1 MSNVN
6 LSKFDNSWYKP
17 GNTFKRFVWYFKNI
31 FLFKS
36 SLPWPNSLKI
46 MTLRFFG
53 AKVGRNVLIKP
64 NVNIKYPWLLEIG
77 DNVWLGEEVWI
88 DNLAKVTIGNN
99 VCLSQGAMLLCG
111 NHDYKKETFDLIVK
125 PIVLED
131 GVWVGAKSVVCP
143 GVTMKS
149 HSILAIGSV
158 LTKDAEAYGIYQGN
172 PAVMVKKREIK

>member
-149 HSILAIGSV
+149 HSILAVGSV